1 MMKVLYVCKIIH
13 GLAFGGGVSVGQ
25 TRKWKWAIHTWAA
38 YSLHESCA
46 GIRGYGPERHGVLD
60 QASPSLWLKGSCAS

>member
-1 MMKVLYVCKIIH
+1 MGWH
-13 GLAFGGGVSVGQ
+13 FGGGGVRGGQ
-25 TRKWKWAIHTWAA
+25 NRNWAIHTWAA
-38 YSLHESCA
+38 YRLHKSCA